1 MIDLIPDWVFVKGLA
16 IGFLIAAPV
25 GPINVLCVRRTLIHG
40 RLAGIVSGL
49 GAAAADTVFGAIAAF
64 GVLFITDQFI
74 AHQFELSL
82 VGGAFLFVLGLRT
95 LLREP
100 PALVGGRD
108 PTGLAADFTST
119 FFLTLTNPITIFSFI
134 GIYVAFGIQAD
145 GRIDIGDW
153 LLLAGVFLGSACWWL
168 LITNAAAFFRTRFSV
183 VGLKWANRIAGLI
196 ILGFAILVVWE
207 AFGGRLPGQ
216 P

>member
-1 MIDLIPDWVFVKGLA
+1 MIDLVPDWLFVKGMV

-49 GAAAADTVFGAIAAF
+49 GAAAADTVFGALAAF
-64 GVLFITDQFI
+64 GVRFITDQFI

-82 VGGAFLFVLGLRT
+82 VGALFLFVLGLRT
-95 LLREP
+95 LLRP
-100 PALVGGRD
+100 PPPLEGGRD
-108 PTGLAADFTST
+108 PTGLVADFTST
-119 FFLTLTNPITIFSFI
+119 FLLTLTNPITIFSFI

-145 GRIDIGDW
+145 SRVDVGDW
-153 LLLAGVFLGSACWWL
+153 LLLSGVFTGACTWWL
-168 LITNAAAFFRTRFSV
+168 LITNAAAMFRTRFTV
-183 VGLKWANRIAGLI
+183 VGFKWANRVAGLV
-196 ILGFAILVVWE
+196 ILAFAVVVLWE